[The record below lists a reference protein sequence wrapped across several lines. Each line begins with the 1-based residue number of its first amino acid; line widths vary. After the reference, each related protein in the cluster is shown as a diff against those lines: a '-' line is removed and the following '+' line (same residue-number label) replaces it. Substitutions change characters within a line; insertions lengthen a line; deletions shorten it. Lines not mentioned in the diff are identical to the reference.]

1 MVSER
6 KSMMDVQ
13 EMVRLYRLGTGYR
26 RVAELL
32 GMSPNTERAYREI
45 LAKAGLLTGSATE
58 LPDVEALQALVHAVH
73 PPRAAPL
80 QVSSAEGWVAVIQPL
95 WEKGVGPKVIHDR
108 LRLSDPTFSA
118 SLSAVKRLCLRLKR
132 TRGVTEAEVVI
143 PVDTDPGDVAQVDF
157 GYVGLLWDP
166 ASRTYRKAWVFVLV
180 LGYSRHMWADIVF
193 DQSVETWI
201 ELHVRAFDALG
212 GVPRT
217 LVPDNLKAAVI
228 RAAFGSDRDSLE
240 VQQSYREAARH
251 YGFRID
257 PAPPR
262 APQKKGKVEAG
273 VKYVKNNFM
282 AGQEEKDIVKVR
294 EALRTWLQKVAG
306 ERVHGTTGRRPA
318 EQFAQVEKEALL
330 PLPAEAY
337 RMVVWRRVRVHPDSH
352 VAIRG
357 VMYSVPFAHV
367 GKQVDAR
374 LKDGRVTIY
383 ADNARIAD
391 HKILSHG
398 RSTVDAHLPA
408 ERAELR
414 HRSHD
419 YWIQRAQTI
428 GPFTGQYVEEVFAA
442 DDVVSQLRV
451 VQAIVTHLERFPS
464 ERAEGACRRAQEH
477 GNYTYRGIVGILRK
491 GLDLHTT
498 TAREPIHGRLK
509 QPRHARKTTT
519 YRH

>member
-6 KSMMDVQ
+6 KSMMDLQ

-26 RVAELL
+26 RVAALL
-32 GMSPNTERAYREI
+32 GMSPNTERAYRQVLEN
-45 LAKAGLLTGSATE
+45 AGLLTGSASD
-58 LPDVEALQALVHAVH
+58 LPDVEALQTLVHGVH
-73 PPRAAPL
+73 PPRAAPQ
-80 QVSSAEGWVAVIQPL
+80 QVSSAEGWTAVIEPL
-95 WEKGVGPKVIHDR
+95 WKKGLGPKVIHDR
-108 LRLSDPTFSA
+108 LRVSDPTFSA

-132 TRGVTEAEVVI
+132 ARGVTAAEVVI
-143 PVDTDPGDVAQVDF
+143 PVDTAPGDVAQVDF

-201 ELHVRAFDALG
+201 RLHERAFAALG
-212 GVPRT
+212 GVPHT

-228 RAAFGSDRDSLE
+228 RAAFGSDRDGLE
-240 VQQSYREAARH
+240 VQQTYREAARH

-262 APQKKGKVEAG
+262 APEKKGKVEAG

-282 AGQEEKDIVKVR
+282 AGQEEKDIMKVR
-294 EALRTWLQKVAG
+294 AALQTWLQKVAG
-306 ERVHGTTGRRPA
+306 ERVHGTTHRRPA

-352 VAIRG
+352 VAIGG

-367 GKQVDAR
+367 GKRVDA
-374 LKDGRVTIY
+374 KMMDGRVTIY
-383 ADNARIAD
+383 ADNVRIAD
-391 HKILSHG
+391 HRVLSRG
-398 RSTVDAHLPA
+398 RSTVDSHLPV

-414 HRSHD
+414 HRSND
-419 YWIQRAQTI
+419 YWVERAQHI
-428 GPFTGQYVEEVFAA
+428 GPVTGQYIQEVFEA
-442 DDVVSQLRV
+442 DDVISQLRV
-451 VQAIVTHLERFPS
+451 VQAMVTHLEKFPP
-464 ERAEGACRRAQEH
+464 ERAEGACKRAQEH
-477 GNYTYRGIVGILRK
+477 GNYTYRAIVAILRK
-491 GLDLHTT
+491 ALDLTT
-498 TAREPIHGRLK
+498 TSRPEPIHGQLK
-509 QPRHARKTTT
+509 QPRHARKMTT